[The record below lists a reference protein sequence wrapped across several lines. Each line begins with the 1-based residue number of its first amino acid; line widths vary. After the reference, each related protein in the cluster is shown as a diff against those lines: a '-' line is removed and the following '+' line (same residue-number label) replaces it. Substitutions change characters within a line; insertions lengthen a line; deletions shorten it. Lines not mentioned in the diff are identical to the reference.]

1 MCHKVTCKFLDVNE
15 GGDFTHKLQGQIC
28 RYLKSMLVYSMLIIL
43 NEPSLVLQPIL
54 TIQFLSS
61 WDHQFFHICSAI
73 AVSLAQRGKG
83 AYKRDLLPLFNYKPP
98 PPILVAK
105 LIGKKGGGGVMS
117 IVYSTLNQ

>member
-1 MCHKVTCKFLDVNE
+1 
-15 GGDFTHKLQGQIC
+15 
-28 RYLKSMLVYSMLIIL
+28 MLVYSMLITL

-73 AVSLAQRGKG
+73 AVRGKHVQQGKG

-98 PPILVAK
+98 PHTC
-105 LIGKKGGGGVMS
+105 S
-117 IVYSTLNQ
+117 